1 MNILIVGPYPPL
13 KGGISDFNFK
23 LFDHLKK
30 YQSTFFISF
39 DRNYPFFIRS
49 KKKQVLNVY
58 NEKLNIL
65 KINPYNPFSYLKI
78 IKFIKNNNIDKI
90 ISTYWTPIIGLP
102 YLLINSVVSK
112 K

>member
-30 YQSTFFISF
+30 YQSTFFIRF

-49 KKKQVLNVY
+49 KKKQ
-58 NEKLNIL
+58 
-65 KINPYNPFSYLKI
+65 
-78 IKFIKNNNIDKI
+78 
-90 ISTYWTPIIGLP
+90 
-102 YLLINSVVSK
+102 LLDV
-112 K
+112 